1 VERLSGTVRVP
12 AWLVAERAP
21 GRSEAVAVPARGLRV
36 RLWSPLDS
44 DPTAAL
50 PLLVAHDGEAYARE
64 GGLLHFS
71 AATIAAGA
79 LPPHRVALVDAD
91 DRAEA
96 FSASPYHARVLCLR
110 VLPLL
115 ARRVAVRGLP
125 VVMGASL
132 GALAALHA
140 HRRFP
145 GRVGGLFL
153 QSGSFFVPRF
163 DDHESGFARY
173 GRIVAFVAA
182 TLAARRAVGAR
193 GRAGIPITVTCAE
206 EEENV
211 RNNRL
216 IAAALA
222 GQGHPLVLALGAGG
236 HDHPTWRA
244 AFHPHLTDLLTR
256 AWT

>member
-21 GRSEAVAVPARGLRV
+21 GRIEAVPVPVRGLRV
-36 RLWSPLDS
+36 RLWSPLDA
-44 DPTAAL
+44 DPATPL
-50 PLLVAHDGEAYARE
+50 PLLVAHDGDAYAAE

-71 AATIAAGA
+71 AATIAASA
-79 LPPHRVALVDAD
+79 LPPHRVALLDAD

-96 FSASPYHARVLCLR
+96 FSASPYHARTLCLR

-115 ARRVAVRGLP
+115 ARRVAVRGGP

-145 GRVGGLFL
+145 GRLGGLFL
-153 QSGSFFVPRF
+153 QSGSYFMPRF
-163 DDHESGFARY
+163 DDHESDFGRY
-173 GRIVAFVAA
+173 PRIVAAVAA
-182 TLAARRAVGAR
+182 MLAAPRTGA
-193 GRAGIPITVTCAE
+193 GRVPVTVTCAE

-216 IAAALA
+216 VAAALA
-222 GQGHPLVLALGAGG
+222 EQGHPLVLALAAGG
-236 HDHPTWRA
+236 HDYPTWRA
-244 AFHPHLTDLLTR
+244 ALHPHLTDLLER
-256 AWT
+256 AWG